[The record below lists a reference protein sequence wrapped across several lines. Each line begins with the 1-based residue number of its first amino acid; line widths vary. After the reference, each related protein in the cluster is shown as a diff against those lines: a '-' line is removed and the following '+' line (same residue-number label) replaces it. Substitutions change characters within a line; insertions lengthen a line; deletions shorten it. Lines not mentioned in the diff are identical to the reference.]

1 LTDSPDEPAR
11 PVDRDTRAA
20 VRTAW
25 LTVAATVALLV
36 GIVVV
41 VVARQT
47 SNGDG
52 GEIRQGAG
60 QDRGRAA
67 IGPAPGDDLV
77 AYAAA
82 RQSALAERKGDD
94 TRTAVVSLNAYRSE
108 RAARAI
114 VDETPRGT
122 AVEVVALLVAS
133 PGDAP
138 AVVQGSLAEWV
149 AARKIALQ
157 DEHDQIAQIVP
168 TVESDPQFRAFY
180 EREVVRLERAAGL
193 IDPQADIVFGFVV
206 RAPISALRALAD
218 RAPVRLVDLGR
229 DASFEQRSIYRG
241 VLPDDTITVSD
252 PQLRRLPPG

>member
-1 LTDSPDEPAR
+1 MTDSPDEPAR
-11 PVDRDTRAA
+11 PVDRDTQAA

-36 GIVVV
+36 GIAVVL
-41 VVARQT
+41 VARQT
-47 SNGDG
+47 SSGDG

-60 QDRGRAA
+60 QDRSRAA

-77 AYAAA
+77 AYTAA
-82 RQSALAERKGDD
+82 RRSELAGLEGDAM
-94 TRTAVVSLNAYRSE
+94 RTALVSLNAYRTE
-108 RAARAI
+108 LAARAI
-114 VDETPRGT
+114 VDETPRST
-122 AVEVVALLVAS
+122 NVEIVALLVSS

-138 AVVQGSLAEWV
+138 AVVQGSLVEWV
-149 AARKIALQ
+149 AARKVALQ

-168 TVESDPQFRAFY
+168 TVESDPQFKAFY
-180 EREVVRLERAAGL
+180 EHEVVRLERAAGL

-218 RAPVRLVDLGR
+218 RAPVRLVDVGR
-229 DASFEQRSIYRG
+229 DPSFEQASVYRG

-252 PQLRRLPPG
+252 PQLRRLPPS